1 MELLFFLAPFVVLGI
16 GVLFVA
22 FSGGPGRARQAYLTR
37 RAPQLPAR
45 AGAHLRRRSGSPSR
59 LFVITGREESVG
71 ASGSLAATEADAE
84 LEEGKTLF
92 LQNCSS
98 CHSLDAANARG
109 VTGPDLDELA
119 PLEEDR
125 VLSAI
130 EIGGT
135 GENRMPAGLLEGEN
149 ADRGGVRRPRSPAA
163 ERRATAAD
171 VLGAAGPAAP
181 VPLAESLERGSRC
194 GPGSAAPP
202 PGIATARH
210 ATAGSRPRA
219 DPP

>member
-1 MELLFFLAPFVVLGI
+1 MELIFFLAPFVVLGV

-22 FSGGPGRARQAYLTR
+22 FSGGPGRARQAYLT
-37 RAPQLPAR
+37 
-45 AGAHLRRRSGSPSR
+45 GGRRSFR
-59 LFVITGREESVG
+59 LVLVLVYVALGIAIPALVITGREESVG
-71 ASGSLAATEADAE
+71 ASGSLAATEADAD

-149 ADRGGVRRPRSPAA
+149 ADLVAA
-163 ERRATAAD
+163 YVSE
-171 VLGAAGPAAP
+171 VAG
-181 VPLAESLERGSRC
+181 R
-194 GPGSAAPP
+194 
-202 PGIATARH
+202 
-210 ATAGSRPRA
+210 
-219 DPP
+219 

>member
-1 MELLFFLAPFVVLGI
+1 MELIFFLAPFVVLGV

-22 FSGGPGRARQAYLTR
+22 FSGGPGRARQAYLT
-37 RAPQLPAR
+37 
-45 AGAHLRRRSGSPSR
+45 GGRRSFRLALVLVYVALGVAIP

-71 ASGSLAATEADAE
+71 ASGSLAATEADAD

-135 GENRMPAGLLEGEN
+135 GDNRMPAGLLEGEN
-149 ADRGGVRRPRSPAA
+149 ADLVAA
-163 ERRATAAD
+163 YVSE
-171 VLGAAGPAAP
+171 VAG
-181 VPLAESLERGSRC
+181 R
-194 GPGSAAPP
+194 
-202 PGIATARH
+202 
-210 ATAGSRPRA
+210 
-219 DPP
+219 

>member
-1 MELLFFLAPFVVLGI
+1 MELIFFLAPFVVLGI

-22 FSGGPGRARQAYLTR
+22 FSGGPGRARQAYLT
-37 RAPQLPAR
+37 
-45 AGAHLRRRSGSPSR
+45 GGRRSFR
-59 LFVITGREESVG
+59 LALVLVYVALGVAIPLLVITGREESVG
-71 ASGSLAATEADAE
+71 ASGSLAATEADAD

-109 VTGPDLDELA
+109 VTGPDLDALA
-119 PLEEDR
+119 PLEDDR

-149 ADRGGVRRPRSPAA
+149 ADLVAA
-163 ERRATAAD
+163 YVSE
-171 VLGAAGPAAP
+171 VAG
-181 VPLAESLERGSRC
+181 R
-194 GPGSAAPP
+194 
-202 PGIATARH
+202 
-210 ATAGSRPRA
+210 
-219 DPP
+219 

>member
-1 MELLFFLAPFVVLGI
+1 MELIFFLAPFVVLGI

-22 FSGGPGRARQAYLTR
+22 FSGGPGRARQAYLT
-37 RAPQLPAR
+37 
-45 AGAHLRRRSGSPSR
+45 GGRRSFR
-59 LFVITGREESVG
+59 LALVLVYVALGVAIPLLVITGREESVG
-71 ASGSLAATEADAE
+71 ANGSLAATEADAD

-109 VTGPDLDELA
+109 VTGPDLDALA

-149 ADRGGVRRPRSPAA
+149 ADLVAA
-163 ERRATAAD
+163 YVSE
-171 VLGAAGPAAP
+171 VAG
-181 VPLAESLERGSRC
+181 R
-194 GPGSAAPP
+194 
-202 PGIATARH
+202 
-210 ATAGSRPRA
+210 
-219 DPP
+219 